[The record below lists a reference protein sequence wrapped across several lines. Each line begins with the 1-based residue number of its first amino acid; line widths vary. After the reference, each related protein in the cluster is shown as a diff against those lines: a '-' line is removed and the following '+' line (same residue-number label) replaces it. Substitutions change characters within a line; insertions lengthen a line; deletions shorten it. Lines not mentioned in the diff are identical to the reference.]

1 MPPGAGIPA
10 VMVAVLVLA
19 RLGVITN
26 TVAHFSVV
34 EVNHLDSLDLSGLLG
49 VGLKDLTEFYYVV
62 NTNYLGKKIRTEL
75 ITITVAALS
84 D

>member
-1 MPPGAGIPA
+1 
-10 VMVAVLVLA
+10 MVAVLVLT
-19 RLGVITN
+19 RLGAITN

-34 EVNHLDSLDLSGLLG
+34 EANHLDSLDLSGLLG
-49 VGLKDLTEFYYVV
+49 VGLKDLTEFYYMVS
-62 NTNYLGKKIRTEL
+62 TNYLGKKIRTEL